1 MTARKF
7 IPLQAVAICFFF
19 ACGNGNQVPSSFIQ
33 PDSMQTILIDMHLA
47 QATVTNAVLPLEQ
60 HRQRMVDYSEAIYK
74 KHGTDSTT
82 FRKSWEWYS
91 QHPEVYEKVQEK
103 VVEKMNEMAMGK

>member
-7 IPLQAVAICFFF
+7 IPLKALAICFFF
-19 ACGNGNQVPSSFIQ
+19 ACGSNTVPSTIIQ
-33 PDSMQTILIDMHLA
+33 PDSMQTLLVDIHLA
-47 QATVTNAVLPLEQ
+47 QATVSNAVLPIVQ
-60 HRQRMVDYSEAIYK
+60 HNQRMVDYSEAIYK
-74 KHGTDSTT
+74 KHGTDSAN

-91 QHPEVYEKVQEK
+91 QHPDFYEKVQEK